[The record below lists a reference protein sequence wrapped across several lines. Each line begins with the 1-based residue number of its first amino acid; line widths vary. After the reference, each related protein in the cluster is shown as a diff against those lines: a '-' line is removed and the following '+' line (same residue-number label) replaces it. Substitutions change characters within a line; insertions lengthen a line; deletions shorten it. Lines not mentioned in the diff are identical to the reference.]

1 MIRKKTVNIMW
12 MIFLLILTGQTISAK
27 PKSIKVH
34 PYVPFTIPETG
45 PGGEAYPS
53 HVRNDVASARFNVK
67 VADIRV
73 AAIRYDNTGFGNQ
86 GHNMDVARFASNS
99 RSPEIEIN
107 VTGDDEISS
116 VTIHPVRF
124 YPQEKLKISPD
135 KKTVIFGRRTTL
147 RHCHHQRRRPTG
159 YLYLQPTAYT
169 DKRSLGRLGGT
180 SFIGKS

>member
-53 HVRNDVASARFNVK
+53 HVRNDVASALFNVK

-73 AAIRYDNTGFGNQ
+73 AAIRYDNTGFWQPRAQHG
-86 GHNMDVARFASNS
+86 MSLAS
-99 RSPEIEIN
+99 
-107 VTGDDEISS
+107 
-116 VTIHPVRF
+116 
-124 YPQEKLKISPD
+124 PQTAGPPKLKSM
-135 KKTVIFGRRTTL
+135 
-147 RHCHHQRRRPTG
+147 
-159 YLYLQPTAYT
+159 
-169 DKRSLGRLGGT
+169 
-180 SFIGKS
+180 

>member
-1 MIRKKTVNIMW
+1 MKKVMIRKKTVNIMW

-73 AAIRYDNTGFGNQ
+73 AAIRYDIQVLATKGTTW
-86 GHNMDVARFASNS
+86 MSLAS
-99 RSPEIEIN
+99 
-107 VTGDDEISS
+107 
-116 VTIHPVRF
+116 
-124 YPQEKLKISPD
+124 PQTAGPPKLKSM
-135 KKTVIFGRRTTL
+135 
-147 RHCHHQRRRPTG
+147 
-159 YLYLQPTAYT
+159 
-169 DKRSLGRLGGT
+169 
-180 SFIGKS
+180 

>member
-107 VTGDDEISS
+107 VTGDDEINS

-135 KKTVIFGRRTTL
+135 KKTVIFEMAEELPYAIVIINGDDPQDR
-147 RHCHHQRRRPTG
+147 CV
-159 YLYLQPTAYT
+159 
-169 DKRSLGRLGGT
+169 
-180 SFIGKS
+180 